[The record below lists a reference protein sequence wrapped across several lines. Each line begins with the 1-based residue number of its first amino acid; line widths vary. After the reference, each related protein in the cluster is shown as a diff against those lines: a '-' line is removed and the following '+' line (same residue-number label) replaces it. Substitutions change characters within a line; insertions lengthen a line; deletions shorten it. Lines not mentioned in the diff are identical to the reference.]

1 MTLFCQSHWRDTH
14 IAKVVTVFTQ
24 WGLDPIKNW
33 KVRKGKQEKQ
43 SGKHRRASIYPAE
56 MIQKNVKSVKGLY
69 AISVFLL
76 QKFWFKPDILIFIL
90 IKFRKGSNVKY
101 KTFSGIWHK
110 LLPD

>member
-43 SGKHRRASIYPAE
+43 STKQETQKSIH
-56 MIQKNVKSVKGLY
+56 
-69 AISVFLL
+69 ISSWNDPE
-76 QKFWFKPDILIFIL
+76 KC
-90 IKFRKGSNVKY
+90 
-101 KTFSGIWHK
+101 
-110 LLPD
+110 